1 MPFFFDENAPQPSGW
16 HGLAQRPQS
25 DWADEMFR
33 ALQENEL
40 RLLCLDFDRTILRVH
55 TSGCYEGPPE
65 ALVQQV
71 RREFADLIQVA
82 LAAGTSV
89 AVVTFSPQA
98 ALIRG
103 LLHSVMPAE
112 LASRVLLRTADPS
125 EMWSGVPGLPS
136 REAGKL
142 HHIASAW
149 EGCGLGDARACDWR
163 SVLLIDDDRANT
175 DSAESWGARAVLFQP
190 EASDVERLLLSD
202 INAALYGPPAA
213 SPSACFVTPP
223 NAGVRHRAPLGAT
236 AANGGAAR

>member
-1 MPFFFDENAPQPSGW
+1 
-16 HGLAQRPQS
+16 
-25 DWADEMFR
+25 MFR

-103 LLHSVMPAE
+103 LLHSVMPAVWIFMGSTKVS
-112 LASRVLLRTADPS
+112 ATFGVQCAKRTSRKTLRIHSNIPKAFLTAVVSEAKVLP
-125 EMWSGVPGLPS
+125 
-136 REAGKL
+136 
-142 HHIASAW
+142 
-149 EGCGLGDARACDWR
+149 
-163 SVLLIDDDRANT
+163 
-175 DSAESWGARAVLFQP
+175 
-190 EASDVERLLLSD
+190 
-202 INAALYGPPAA
+202 
-213 SPSACFVTPP
+213 VTTPI
-223 NAGVRHRAPLGAT
+223 L
-236 AANGGAAR
+236 